1 MRILFLSGWFPYPP
15 DNGARM
21 RLFHLLRQLG
31 RQHEIA
37 LLSFVQTDV
46 LIRDGPVSQGEL
58 DAVNSFCRV
67 LGTVPHRHFQPSR
80 PRALL
85 RLFSPLPRSVL
96 ETYSPEME
104 ALVRKALHQ
113 QPFDL
118 IIASEIGPGIST
130 PIYVLKVNTIPCV
143 IEDLELSMIRNK
155 ILAEDGWAGRMRHR
169 LTWWKQRRYASHLLR
184 QVEGCTVASYEE
196 RALLQSIAP
205 RFESFA
211 VVPNGV
217 DLEAYEGDWGP
228 PEPDAL
234 IFPGALTY
242 QANFDAMAFFI
253 GSIFPRIRAQ
263 RPGATL
269 HITGRTD
276 GVPLHRLPAGDGVVF
291 TGYLKDV
298 RPAVA
303 QACVCVVPLLT
314 GGGTRLKI
322 LEAMALGTPVVSTS
336 RGAEGLEVTPGEEI
350 LVADEP
356 AKFAE
361 AVLHLLGDEAL
372 RTRLATNGRRLVRG
386 RYGWDQIGRGFD
398 QFLHQVVSRTGHQDA
413 AQC

>member
-1 MRILFLSGWFPYPP
+1 
-15 DNGARM
+15 M

-37 LLSFVQTDV
+37 LLSFVQ
-46 LIRDGPVSQGEL
+46 DGPVSQGEW
-58 DAVNSFCRV
+58 DAVNSFCQV
-67 LGTVPHRHFQPSR
+67 LGTVPRRYFRPSR

-104 ALVRKALHQ
+104 ALVRHALHQ

-130 PIYVLKVNTIPCV
+130 PTYVLKVNTVPCV
-143 IEDLELSMIRNK
+143 IEDLELSMIHNK

-184 QVEGCTVASYEE
+184 QVAGCTVASREE
-196 RALLQSIAP
+196 QALLHSIVP
-205 RFESFA
+205 RFESLA
-211 VVPNGV
+211 VIPNGV

-242 QANFDAMAFFI
+242 QANFDAMVFFI
-253 GSIFPRIRAQ
+253 GRILPRILAQ

-269 HITGRTD
+269 RITGRTD
-276 GVPLHRLPAGDGVVF
+276 GVPLQRLPVGDGVVF

-336 RGAEGLEVTPGEEI
+336 RGTEGLEVTPGEEI

-356 AKFAE
+356 AEFAE
-361 AVLHLLGDEAL
+361 AVLRLLGDERL
-372 RTRLATNGRRLVRG
+372 RCRLAANGRRLVREK
-386 RYGWDQIGRGFD
+386 YGWGRIGEELD
-398 QFLHQVVSRTGHQDA
+398 QFLHRVVQRSRQAGVP
-413 AQC
+413 